1 MLNHLHSG
9 GLDSR
14 LARLRRAQ
22 TFALEQLV
30 TIHTV
35 SSDLRWALVELALR
49 SIVAM
54 LTAGGKHLVFRS
66 RRLVKRARLATHF
79 TPADTMVAA
88 GGR

>member
-1 MLNHLHSG
+1 MLNRLDKG

-14 LARLRRAQ
+14 LARFRRAQ

-35 SSDLRWALVELALR
+35 STDLRWALIELALR
-49 SIVAM
+49 SIVA
-54 LTAGGKHLVFRS
+54 LFTAGGKHLVSHS

>member
-1 MLNHLHSG
+1 MLNRLDRG

-14 LARLRRAQ
+14 LARFRRVQ
-22 TFALEQLV
+22 TFTLEQLV

-35 SSDLRWALVELALR
+35 STDLRWALIELALR
-49 SIVAM
+49 SIVAL

-66 RRLVKRARLATHF
+66 RRLVKWARLATHF

>member
-1 MLNHLHSG
+1 MLNHLSKA

-14 LARLRRAQ
+14 LERFRRAQ

-35 SSDLRWALVELALR
+35 SSDLRWALIELALR
-49 SIVAM
+49 SIAAL
-54 LTAGGKHLVFRS
+54 LTAGGRHLVFRS
-66 RRLVKRARLATHF
+66 RRLVKRVRLATHF

>member
-1 MLNHLHSG
+1 MLNRLDWG

-14 LARLRRAQ
+14 LARFRRAQ

-30 TIHTV
+30 TIQTV
-35 SSDLRWALVELALR
+35 STDLRWALIELALR
-49 SIVAM
+49 TIVAL
-54 LTAGGKHLVFRS
+54 LTAGGKHLVFQS
-66 RRLVKRARLATHF
+66 RRLVKRARLAAHF

>member
-1 MLNHLHSG
+1 MLNRLDKG

-14 LARLRRAQ
+14 LGRFRRAQ

-35 SSDLRWALVELALR
+35 SSDLRWALIELALR
-49 SIVAM
+49 SIAAL
-54 LTAGGKHLVFRS
+54 LTAGGRHLVFRS
-66 RRLVKRARLATHF
+66 RRLVKRVRLAAHF

>member
-1 MLNHLHSG
+1 MLNRLDRG
-9 GLDSR
+9 RLDSR
-14 LARLRRAQ
+14 LTRFRRAHA
-22 TFALEQLV
+22 FALEQLV

-35 SSDLRWALVELALR
+35 SDDLRWALIELALR

-54 LTAGGKHLVFRS
+54 LTGGGRYLVYRS
-66 RRLVKRARLATHF
+66 RRLVKRARLAAHF

>member
-1 MLNHLHSG
+1 MLNRLDKG

-14 LARLRRAQ
+14 LGRFRRAQ

-30 TIHTV
+30 TIHSV
-35 SSDLRWALVELALR
+35 SSDLQWALIELALR
-49 SIVAM
+49 SIAAM
-54 LTAGGKHLVFRS
+54 LTAGGKYLVFRS
-66 RRLVKRARLATHF
+66 RRLVKRARLAVHF

>member
-1 MLNHLHSG
+1 MLSHLSKGGLHS
-9 GLDSR
+9 R
-14 LARLRRAQ
+14 LERFRRAQ

-35 SSDLRWALVELALR
+35 SSDLRWALIELALR
-49 SIVAM
+49 SIVAL
-54 LTAGGKHLVFRS
+54 LTAGGRHLVFRS
-66 RRLVKRARLATHF
+66 RRLVKRVRLATHF

>member
-1 MLNHLHSG
+1 MLNRLDKG
-9 GLDSR
+9 GLDTR
-14 LARLRRAQ
+14 LQRFRRTQ

-35 SSDLRWALVELALR
+35 SSDLRWALIELALR
-49 SIVAM
+49 SIATL
-54 LTAGGKHLVFRS
+54 LTAGGKQLVFRS
-66 RRLVKRARLATHF
+66 RRLVKRARLAAHF